1 MSTRKALSARLDGDH
16 PEIRAKVREWLSLP
30 GNEPID
36 DLPMEEHR
44 ERVLAWAQE
53 LTSQGDTAIAYPKAY
68 GGRDAVGESVAAFET
83 LALGDLSLLVK
94 CGVQFG
100 LFGGAVLHLGTE
112 PHHERYLADIAAL
125 ELPGCFAMT
134 ETGHG
139 SNVQALGTTATY
151 DPQTEEFVVHTPDD
165 HARKDYIGNAARD
178 GRMAAVFA
186 QLIAGGEERGVHAIL
201 VPLRDEQGDTLP
213 GIRIEDCGPKLGL
226 NGVDNGRIW
235 FDHVRVPRENL
246 LDRYAQVAPDGTYT
260 SEIENPT
267 KRFFTMLGTLIQ
279 GRISVCGASIS
290 ASKVALTI
298 AVRRALERRQFGPP
312 GRPEA
317 LLLDYRTHQR
327 KLFPALAT
335 TYALSFAQQRLVK
348 ELHAVFTDDDPDDR
362 RKRELETLAA
372 GVKAVATWQATDTI
386 QTCREACGGAGYLK
400 TNRFAT
406 LKADTD
412 VFTTFEGDNTILLQ
426 LAAKNLLTDYK
437 DAFGELDPLGT
448 AQFVAGQALG
458 VLTERTALRKLADSL
473 LPGRD
478 DDADLLERSTQL
490 NLFRWRYQ
498 HLLAGAARRLKGGI
512 DAGRDPFDVL
522 VDCQD
527 HVVETARAWVDLVV
541 LEAFAAAAEGNELL
555 GRLCDLYALHR
566 VEAER
571 GYYQEHGRLSASRSK
586 ATIKAV
592 NTLCAQLRPDAQT
605 LVDAFQVPENALGDA
620 KHVADAVPA

>member
-1 MSTRKALSARLDGDH
+1 
-16 PEIRAKVREWLSLP
+16 
-30 GNEPID
+30 
-36 DLPMEEHR
+36 
-44 ERVLAWAQE
+44 
-53 LTSQGDTAIAYPKAY
+53 
-68 GGRDAVGESVAAFET
+68 VGESVAAFET

-100 LFGGAVLHLGTE
+100 LFGGAVLHLGTKR
-112 PHHERYLADIAAL
+112 HHERYLADIAAL

-151 DPQTEEFVVHTPDD
+151 DPETEEFVVHTPDD
-165 HARKDYIGNAARD
+165 DARKDYIGNAARD

-186 QLIAGGEERGVHAIL
+186 QLVAGGEQRGVHALL
-201 VPLRDEQGDTLP
+201 VPLRDEHGDPLP
-213 GIRIEDCGPKLGL
+213 GVRIEDCGAKLGL

-246 LDRYAQVAPDGTYT
+246 LDRYAEVAPDGTYT

-290 ASKVALTI
+290 ATKVALTI
-298 AVRRALERRQFGPP
+298 AIRRALERRQFGPP

-348 ELHAVFTDDDPDDR
+348 ELHAVFTADDPDDR

-372 GVKAVATWQATDTI
+372 GVKAVATWHATDTI

-490 NLFRWRYQ
+490 DLFGWRYE

-541 LEAFAAAAEGNELL
+541 LEAFAAAAEDHELL
-555 GRLCDLYALHR
+555 GRLCGLYALHR

-586 ATIKAV
+586 AVIKAV
-592 NTLCAQLRPDAQT
+592 NTLCAQLRPDAKT
-605 LVDAFQVPENALGDA
+605 LIDAFQVPEACLGDA
-620 KHVADAVPA
+620 RAVARAQERVVSA

>member
-1 MSTRKALSARLDGDH
+1 MSTAETLRALLDGPY
-16 PEIRAKVREWLSLP
+16 PETRERVRWWLSQP
-30 GNEPID
+30 GNEPVD
-36 DLPMEEHR
+36 DLPIEEHR
-44 ERVLAWAQE
+44 ERVLEWVRE
-53 LTSQGDTAIAYPKAY
+53 LSSEGDTGIGYPEQY
-68 GGRDAVGESVAAFET
+68 GGQGSPGRSVPSFET
-83 LALGDLSLLVK
+83 LAMGDLSLLVK

-100 LFGGAVLHLGTE
+100 LFGGAILHLGTQR
-112 PHHERYLADIAAL
+112 HHERYLRDVATM

-151 DPQTEEFVVHTPDD
+151 DPETEEFVVHTPGDD
-165 HARKDYIGNAARD
+165 ARKDYIGNAARD
-178 GRMAAVFA
+178 GRMAVVFA
-186 QLIAGGEERGVHAIL
+186 QLIAGGQERGVHALL
-201 VPLRDEQGDTLP
+201 VPIRDEHGEPCP
-213 GIRIEDCGPKLGL
+213 GVRLEDCGAKLGL

-246 LDRYAQVAPDGTYT
+246 LDKYAQVAPAGTYT
-260 SEIENPT
+260 SPIENPT

-335 TYALSFAQQRLVK
+335 TYALAFAQQRLVTQ
-348 ELHAVFTDDDPDDR
+348 LHEVFTADDPDDR
-362 RKRELETLAA
+362 HKRELETLAA
-372 GVKAVATWQATDTI
+372 GVKAVATWHATDTI

-458 VLTERTALRKLADSL
+458 VVAERTATRGLLARLADGL

-478 DDADLLERSTQL
+478 DGADLLQRETQL
-490 NLFRWRYQ
+490 ELVRWRQ
-498 HLLAGAARRLKGGI
+498 AHI
-512 DAGRDPFDVL
+512 
-522 VDCQD
+522 
-527 HVVETARAWVDLVV
+527 
-541 LEAFAAAAEGNELL
+541 
-555 GRLCDLYALHR
+555 
-566 VEAER
+566 
-571 GYYQEHGRLSASRSK
+571 
-586 ATIKAV
+586 
-592 NTLCAQLRPDAQT
+592 
-605 LVDAFQVPENALGDA
+605 
-620 KHVADAVPA
+620 